1 MTRVEAERKIWG
13 NARHVFASPHA
24 AVSILDTY
32 HGGYCSR
39 HFHAE
44 RVNRFVVQT
53 GSIYVVEYDPGGTIE
68 VSRAKLQSGDVHDV
82 EAGVVHRFEVIEP
95 GLVIEVYYPSRPLDR
110 VSHGDIVRLDAGGM
124 NAVA

>member
-1 MTRVEAERKIWG
+1 MTRVEAEKKIWG
-13 NARHVFASPHA
+13 KALHVFASPHA

-44 RVNRFVVQT
+44 RVNRFVVQS
-53 GSIYVVEYDPGGTIE
+53 GAIYVVEYDPGGTIE
-68 VSRAKLQSGDVHDV
+68 VSRTKLQSGDMHDV
-82 EAGVVHRFEVIEP
+82 EAGVVHRFEVIDP
-95 GLVIEVYYPSRPLDR
+95 GQVIEVYFPANQNCK
-110 VSHGDIVRLDAGGM
+110 VSHHDIVRLDTGGM